1 MKENTENT
9 FQYETQKNSNLKL
22 SGIDSV
28 KFHSKPESSLAEK
41 KQQNEKLSQNQA
53 INVQP
58 VSVLSPKS
66 RINVRQPVNILN
78 FDRQNQ

>member
-53 INVQP
+53 INV
-58 VSVLSPKS
+58 
-66 RINVRQPVNILN
+66 
-78 FDRQNQ
+78 